1 MHESEGGSP
10 LKKIV
15 RYRPEKK
22 TRPYRLKTSPFPV
35 KTLQTT
41 DRQRIG
47 QLTQDLAEVEHK
59 LKHRNEIMEAL
70 ATQSVESACET
81 LLVKLLKLINLEAGA
96 ILLYRREQLSHL
108 VTQGVEDIELI
119 EKDLDQYSVLRRAFV
134 MRKSVQLPVAEN
146 MYESAIPVQ
155 SPSNGGVVGVIYLKH
170 PFEQFNLEQV
180 GDILDLSRKLGMTL
194 ERHLLFHQMEHEKIK
209 TYQLLDSIREAV
221 LYIESSGEQ
230 IYANQALL
238 NMFPPKLV
246 SQSQGFRHAYER
258 ATSLFE
264 HVDQPDALHDYIGQL
279 MNGEIPG
286 ETIELSAF
294 RGNLLLNAY
303 AERIAI
309 ANVEWG
315 MMLVL
320 RDVTKEKELDLKQSE
335 FVSIVSH
342 ELRTPLSS
350 IMGFTE
356 LLMRRSLDGPRQKK
370 YLETIH
376 SETVRLA
383 ELIDDILEIQK
394 GEDVSQGTFKK
405 RLDLKRLVY
414 EMRPMFELASS
425 KHRIRVLFEAG
436 DYQMTASEEKMK
448 QLFTNLIMN
457 AIKYSPDGGTIQV
470 RGHMKGSHMVLTV
483 EDEGIGIPE
492 KALPFVFDKF
502 YRADNSDTR
511 KIGGTGLGLAICR
524 MIVMDHGGSIAVQSE
539 EGKGSTFTL
548 QFSTEMTED

>member
-1 MHESEGGSP
+1 M
-10 LKKIV
+10 KKIV

-70 ATQSVESACET
+70 ATQNVESACET

-394 GEDVSQGTFKK
+394 GEDVSQGTVKK

>member
-1 MHESEGGSP
+1 M
-10 LKKIV
+10 KKV
-15 RYRPEKK
+15 MRYRPTKK
-22 TRPYRLKTSPFPV
+22 TRPYRLKSGSFPSIEQSADV
-35 KTLQTT
+35 TT
-41 DRQRIG
+41 DQQQIG
-47 QLTQDLAEVEHK
+47 QLKHDLLAAEDK
-59 LKHRNEIMEAL
+59 LRHRNEIMETL
-70 ATQSVESACET
+70 ATQNVESACET
-81 LLVKLLKLINLEAGA
+81 LLLKLLPLIGLTRGA
-96 ILLYRREQLSHL
+96 IILYRREQLSHV
-108 VTQGVEDIELI
+108 VTEAVEEMELI

-134 MRKSVQLPVAEN
+134 MRKSVQLPIETGG
-146 MYESAIPVQ
+146 YESAIPIQ
-155 SPSNGGVVGVIYLKH
+155 SPSNNSVVGLIYLKH
-170 PFEQFNLEQV
+170 EFEQFNLEQV

-238 NMFPPKLV
+238 DMFPPKLLN
-246 SQSQGFRHAYER
+246 QAQGFRHAYER

-279 MNGEIPG
+279 MNGDIPG

-294 RGNLLLNAY
+294 RGNLLLSAY

-320 RDVTKEKELDLKQSE
+320 RDVTKDKELDLKQAE

-356 LLMRRSLDGPRQKK
+356 LLMKRSLDGPRQKK
-370 YLETIH
+370 YLETIY
-376 SETVRLA
+376 SETVRLS
-383 ELIDDILEIQK
+383 ELIHDILEIQK
-394 GEDVSQGTFKK
+394 GEDLTQGATK
-405 RLDLKRLVY
+405 RTIDLKKLLI
-414 EMRPMFELASS
+414 EMKTMFELASS
-425 KHRIRVLFEAG
+425 EHTVRMAFGSGAHLL
-436 DYQMTASEEKMK
+436 MASEEKMK

-457 AIKYSPDGGTIQV
+457 AIKYSPNGGNIEIRTEVTAQDV
-470 RGHMKGSHMVLTV
+470 RIEV
-483 EDEGIGIPE
+483 EDEGIGIPD
-492 KALPFVFDKF
+492 KALPFIFDKF

-511 KIGGTGLGLAICR
+511 KIGGTGLGLAICK
-524 MIVMDHGGSIAVQSE
+524 MIVMDHGGSISVQSE
-539 EGKGSTFTL
+539 VGVGSRFIVE
-548 QFSTEMTED
+548 FPIHPMS

>member
-1 MHESEGGSP
+1 MKRILRDHS
-10 LKKIV
+10 KD
-15 RYRPEKK
+15 
-22 TRPYRLKTSPFPV
+22 RPYRLRQGTVPESTEARLTSLDQREINR
-35 KTLQTT
+35 LQ
-41 DRQRIG
+41 
-47 QLTQDLAEVEHK
+47 QDLRKVEVK
-59 LKHRNEIMEAL
+59 LKQRNEIMEAL
-70 ATQSVESACET
+70 ATQNVEAACET
-81 LLVKLLKLINLEAGA
+81 VLMILLQLLEVEEGA
-96 ILLYRREQLSHL
+96 ILLYRREQLNHF
-108 VTQGVEDIELI
+108 VAQGIDDMELI

-134 MRKSVQLPVAEN
+134 MRKSVQLPLGDQF
-146 MYESAIPVQ
+146 ESAIPVQ
-155 SPSNGGVVGVIYLKH
+155 SPSNGQVVGLLYIRH
-170 PFEQFNLEQV
+170 AFAQFNLEQV
-180 GDILDLSRKLGMTL
+180 GDLLDLSRKLGMTL

-246 SQSQGFRHAYER
+246 NQAQGFRHAYER

-264 HVDQPDALHDYIGQL
+264 HVDQPEALHDYIGQL
-279 MNGEIPG
+279 MNGDIPG

-294 RGNLLLNAY
+294 RGNLLLSAY

-320 RDVTKEKELDLKQSE
+320 RDVTKDKELDLKQAE

-356 LLMRRSLDGPRQKK
+356 LLMKREVDPNRQKR
-370 YLETIH
+370 YLQTIH

-383 ELIDDILEIQK
+383 ELINDILEIQK
-394 GEDVSQGTFKK
+394 GEDSTHGTQKEL
-405 RLDLKRLVY
+405 LDLKQLMF
-414 EMRPMFELASS
+414 EMKPMFDLASRA
-425 KHRIRVLFEAG
+425 HRISVQFSPG
-436 DYQMTASEEKMK
+436 SYTISASSEKMK

-457 AIKYSPDGGTIQV
+457 AIKYSPEGGEI
-470 RGHMKGSHMVLTV
+470 RIKGSNQSDQLRI
-483 EDEGIGIPE
+483 EISDEGLGIPE
-492 KALPFVFDKF
+492 KALPYIFDKF

-524 MIVMDHGGSIAVQSE
+524 MIVLDHGGAISVQST
-539 EGKGSTFTL
+539 EGEGSTFIIQL
-548 QFSTEMTED
+548 PLDA

>member
-1 MHESEGGSP
+1 M
-10 LKKIV
+10 
-15 RYRPEKK
+15 
-22 TRPYRLKTSPFPV
+22 KTSPFPAYEL
-35 KTLQTT
+35 KTT
-41 DRQRIG
+41 DQQKIG
-47 QLTQDLAEVEHK
+47 LQPRLTQNLAEVEHK

-70 ATQSVESACET
+70 ATQNVESACET
-81 LLVKLLKLINLEAGA
+81 LLVKLLKFVDLEAGA

-134 MRKSVQLPVAEN
+134 MRKSVQLPLTEGV
-146 MYESAIPVQ
+146 YESAIPVQ

-246 SQSQGFRHAYER
+246 SQAQGFRHAYER

-279 MNGEIPG
+279 MNGDIPG

-294 RGNLLLNAY
+294 RGNLLLSAY

-356 LLMRRSLDGPRQKK
+356 LLMRRTLDGPRQKK

-394 GEDVSQGTFKK
+394 GEDVSQGTVKR
-405 RLDLKRLVY
+405 RLDLKRLIFD
-414 EMRPMFELASS
+414 MKPMFDLASHL
-425 KHRIRVLFEAG
+425 HRIRVSFEEG
-436 DYQMTASEEKMK
+436 DYRMTASEEKMK

-457 AIKYSPDGGTIQV
+457 AIKYSPDGGTIKIHGQV
-470 RGHMKGSHMVLTV
+470 KDQFISLMV

-492 KALPFVFDKF
+492 KALPFIFDKF

-511 KIGGTGLGLAICR
+511 KIGGTGLGLAICQ
-524 MIVMDHGGSIAVQSE
+524 MIVMDHGGTITVQSE
-539 EGKGSTFTL
+539 EGHGSVFTV
-548 QFSTEMTED
+548 QFSIETIAE

>member
-1 MHESEGGSP
+1 M
-10 LKKIV
+10 
-15 RYRPEKK
+15 RYRPTKK
-22 TRPYRLKTSPFPV
+22 KRPYRLRSGTFPAMDRENS
-35 KTLQTT
+35 
-41 DRQRIG
+41 DRQQIG
-47 QLTQDLAEVEHK
+47 RLQENLWRAEDK
-59 LKHRNEIMEAL
+59 LKHRNEIMEVL
-70 ATQSVESACET
+70 TTQNVESACET
-81 LLVKLLKLINLEAGA
+81 LLLKLLPLIGLDAGA
-96 ILLYRREQLSHL
+96 IILYRREQLSHV
-108 VTQGVEDIELI
+108 VTESVEEMELI
-119 EKDLDQYSVLRRAFV
+119 EKDLDQYSVLRRAFM
-134 MRKSVQLPVAEN
+134 MRKSIQLPLDDGGF
-146 MYESAIPVQ
+146 ESAIPIQ
-155 SPSNGGVVGVIYLKH
+155 SPSNNGVVGLIYLKH
-170 PFEQFNLEQV
+170 PFEQFNLQQV
-180 GDILDLSRKLGMTL
+180 GDILDLTRKLGMTL

-246 SQSQGFRHAYER
+246 NQAQGFRHAYER

-279 MNGEIPG
+279 MNGDIPG

-294 RGNLLLNAY
+294 RGNLLLSAY

-320 RDVTKEKELDLKQSE
+320 RDVTKDKELDLKQAE

-356 LLMRRSLDGPRQKK
+356 LLMKRSLDGPRQKK

-376 SETVRLA
+376 SETVRLS
-383 ELIDDILEIQK
+383 ELIHDILEIQK
-394 GEDVSQGTFKK
+394 GEDLTQGTVKKRIDFKK
-405 RLDLKRLVY
+405 VLI
-414 EMRPMFELASS
+414 EMKPMFELASHHHQIKMS
-425 KHRIRVLFEAG
+425 FGPGTYKML
-436 DYQMTASEEKMK
+436 ASEEKMK

-457 AIKYSPDGGTIQV
+457 AIKYSPDGGTIQIQAELTDQ
-470 RGHMKGSHMVLTV
+470 VLRIV
-483 EDEGIGIPE
+483 VADEGIGIPD
-492 KALPFVFDKF
+492 KALPFIFDKF

-511 KIGGTGLGLAICR
+511 KIGGTGLGLAICK
-524 MIVMDHGGSIAVQSE
+524 MIVLDHGGTISVDSEVGVGSHFVVQFPLE
-539 EGKGSTFTL
+539 QAL
-548 QFSTEMTED
+548 L

>member
-1 MHESEGGSP
+1 MHVLEGGSP

-35 KTLQTT
+35 KELQTT

-70 ATQSVESACET
+70 ATQNVESACET
-81 LLVKLLKLINLEAGA
+81 LLVKLLQLIDLEAGA

-134 MRKSVQLPVAEN
+134 MRKSVQLPLADQ

-194 ERHLLFHQMEHEKIK
+194 ERHLLFYQMEHEKIK

-294 RGNLLLNAY
+294 RGNLLLSAY

-394 GEDVSQGTFKK
+394 GEDVSQGIVKK
-405 RLDLKRLVY
+405 QLDLKKLVY

-425 KHRIRVLFEAG
+425 KHRIRVSFDAG
-436 DYQMTASEEKMK
+436 DYHLTASEEKMK

-470 RGHMKGSHMVLTV
+470 QGRIKGSQVVLTI

-492 KALPFVFDKF
+492 KALPYVFDKF

-524 MIVMDHGGSIAVQSE
+524 MIVMDHGGSIAVQSQ
-539 EGKGSTFTL
+539 EGRGSTFTL
-548 QFSTEMTED
+548 QFPIELTED

>member
-1 MHESEGGSP
+1 M
-10 LKKIV
+10 
-15 RYRPEKK
+15 RYRPTKK
-22 TRPYRLKTSPFPV
+22 PRPYRLRMGSFPASDQEISNRQQIGR
-35 KTLQTT
+35 LQEN
-41 DRQRIG
+41 
-47 QLTQDLAEVEHK
+47 LSKAEDK
-59 LKHRNEIMEAL
+59 LKHRNEIMEVL
-70 ATQSVESACET
+70 TTQNVESACET
-81 LLVKLLKLINLEAGA
+81 LLLKLLPLIGLNAGA
-96 ILLYRREQLSHL
+96 IILYRREQLSHV
-108 VTQGVEDIELI
+108 VTESVEEMELI
-119 EKDLDQYSVLRRAFV
+119 EKDLDQYSVLRRAFM
-134 MRKSVQLPVAEN
+134 MRKSIQLPLDEGGF
-146 MYESAIPVQ
+146 ESAIPIQ
-155 SPSNGGVVGVIYLKH
+155 SPSNNGVVGLIYLKH
-170 PFEQFNLEQV
+170 PFEQFNLQQV
-180 GDILDLSRKLGMTL
+180 GDILDLTRKLGMTL

-246 SQSQGFRHAYER
+246 NQTQGFRHAYER

-279 MNGEIPG
+279 MNGDIPG

-294 RGNLLLNAY
+294 RGNLLLSAY

-320 RDVTKEKELDLKQSE
+320 RDVTKDKELDLKQAE

-356 LLMRRSLDGPRQKK
+356 LLMKRSLDGPRQKK

-376 SETVRLA
+376 SETVRLS
-383 ELIDDILEIQK
+383 ELIHDILEIQK
-394 GEDVSQGTFKK
+394 GEDLTQGTVKKRIDFKK
-405 RLDLKRLVY
+405 VLI
-414 EMRPMFELASS
+414 EMKPMFELASLHHQIKMS
-425 KHRIRVLFEAG
+425 FGPGTYKML
-436 DYQMTASEEKMK
+436 ASEEKMK

-457 AIKYSPDGGTIQV
+457 AIKYSPDGGTIQIQAELTDQ
-470 RGHMKGSHMVLTV
+470 VLRIV
-483 EDEGIGIPE
+483 VADEGIGIPD
-492 KALPFVFDKF
+492 KALPFIFDKF

-511 KIGGTGLGLAICR
+511 KIGGTGLGLAICK
-524 MIVMDHGGSIAVQSE
+524 MIVLDHGGTISVDSEVGVGSHFVVQFPLE
-539 EGKGSTFTL
+539 QGL
-548 QFSTEMTED
+548 L

>member
-1 MHESEGGSP
+1 M
-10 LKKIV
+10 KKIV

-35 KTLQTT
+35 KELQTT

-70 ATQSVESACET
+70 ATQNVESACET
-81 LLVKLLKLINLEAGA
+81 LLVKLLQLIDLEAGA

-134 MRKSVQLPVAEN
+134 MRKSVQLPLADQ

-294 RGNLLLNAY
+294 RGNLLLSAY

-394 GEDVSQGTFKK
+394 GEDVSQGIVKK
-405 RLDLKRLVY
+405 QLDLKKLVH

-425 KHRIRVLFEAG
+425 QHRIRVSFDAG
-436 DYQMTASEEKMK
+436 DYHMTASEEKMK

-470 RGHMKGSHMVLTV
+470 QGRIKGSQVVLTI

-492 KALPFVFDKF
+492 KALPYVFDKF

-539 EGKGSTFTL
+539 EGRGSTFTL
-548 QFSTEMTED
+548 QFPVELTGD

>member
-70 ATQSVESACET
+70 ATQNVESACET

-394 GEDVSQGTFKK
+394 GEDVSQGTVKK